1 MLALSDQQLAQV
13 KAAATLLPVNAR
25 DLFLRSV
32 AGRLS
37 DITTPTDNDVAAAV
51 SFVLSCRGI
60 SMPMSF
66 GDGAVNEKF
75 HGNVSRRCKL

>member
-1 MLALSDQQLAQV
+1 MLALSDQQLAQI
-13 KAAATLLPVNAR
+13 KAAAALLPVNTR
-25 DLFLRSV
+25 DLFLRSI

-37 DITTPTDNDVAAAV
+37 DITLPTDNDIAAAV

-66 GDGAVNEKF
+66 CDSPVKEKF
-75 HGNVSRRCKL
+75 HGNISRRRKL